1 MAKRTIKISIKL
13 PAGITSSKELEDKAA
28 KAANDAVTNAL
39 SDLVETQKLAKKL
52 ASQGI
57 QISAEELMSRKVER
71 VGKVEKVERVE
82 RVERVGKVER
92 AGKAGKAGKV
102 GSSGR
107 KVAAKKT
114 GARKRVVLSDA
125 ERKKMAAD
133 LDADMKIKEAA
144 KKYGVSSATV
154 MNVKTKAGLTNKR
167 K

>member
-82 RVERVGKVER
+82 RVGKVGKVER
-92 AGKAGKAGKV
+92 AGKAGKV